1 MQKPNE
7 GWCFALLMSNNSE
20 STEPAVFRQP
30 KKNSVRTVCKFKSES
45 IMKRLI
51 LTGLTLGSMV
61 VASPAFALSDRFE
74 DARQDTINRFKDT
87 PLQRLSQPFDD
98 AQQDILDK

>member
-1 MQKPNE
+1 
-7 GWCFALLMSNNSE
+7 
-20 STEPAVFRQP
+20 
-30 KKNSVRTVCKFKSES
+30 
-45 IMKRLI
+45 MKRLI
-51 LTGLTLGSMV
+51 LTGLALGSMV

-98 AQQDILDK
+98 ARQDILDK